1 MYLPENPIKNQPFIH
16 EIMDRCIN
24 ISVSSH
30 ESQEVAVSETKPLRF
45 VGAFPAIASNSE
57 QLSPPVNGT
66 LDSLAQRNAEPGE
79 LSGSVGAKWEKK
91 KSRPKITFG
100 MYQIPGK

>member
-1 MYLPENPIKNQPFIH
+1 MNP
-16 EIMDRCIN
+16 
-24 ISVSSH
+24 
-30 ESQEVAVSETKPLRF
+30 TKPLRF

-79 LSGSVGAKWEKK
+79 LSGSVGARWGKIRNLDQ
-91 KSRPKITFG
+91 KSTFW
-100 MYQIPGK
+100 MYQIPG